1 MDVKPTNRKYKVSD
15 VYREATR
22 MLKEE
27 MQGMKK
33 RPLSQTEEIKMRKL
47 GKLISKAVLGEMNI
61 V

>member
-1 MDVKPTNRKYKVSD
+1 MDAKSASRKYKVSD

-27 MQGMKK
+27 MQGLTKK
-33 RPLSQTEEIKMRKL
+33 PLSQTEEVKMKEL
-47 GKLISKAVLGEMNI
+47 GKLISKMVLKEMKI